1 MGKQIDASSEA
12 AEKTM
17 PETDLLTTEI
27 DGRKWAYSLNDDGTV
42 MIIRSDSNVSGELI
56 VPGEINGSKV
66 TEIGF
71 MALAGYGS
79 VTSIKIPDG
88 VKKICTAAFW
98 NCSSLKEVTI
108 PASVNTIGFMAFN
121 GCNSLATIKVASGD
135 AERVKKMVKFAFVL
149 IKRVKVEKN
158 LLDEIAKNATENG
171 TKMAEDDKSVTTV
184 RALSSE
190 ETERTS
196 QMFERLYKNQE
207 ATCKNL
213 NKYLDAFVGDADTKA
228 ESSTA
233 SVEKEQGDADDCGEG
248 FTWFYQASTS
258 IDISRLAFVEG

>member
-1 MGKQIDASSEA
+1 MEKQIDAGSEA
-12 AEKTM
+12 AEKAM
-17 PETDLLTTEI
+17 PETDLLTAEI

-71 MALAGYGS
+71 MSLAGYGS
-79 VTSIKIPDG
+79 ITSIKIPDG

-135 AERVKKMVKFAFVL
+135 AERITQMLKVASIL
-149 IKRVKVEKN
+149 IKRVKVEKA
-158 LLDEIAKNATENG
+158 LLDEVAKNATEKGN
-171 TKMAEDDKSVTTV
+171 KIAEDDKSVTTV
-184 RALSSE
+184 RALSAE

-196 QMFERLYKNQE
+196 QMFERQYKNQE
-207 ATCKNL
+207 ATYKRMNE
-213 NKYLDAFVGDADTKA
+213 YLDAMIGDEDANI
-228 ESSTA
+228 ESGAA
-233 SVEKEQGDADDCGEG
+233 SEEKKQGNADDCGEG
-248 FTWFYQASTS
+248 FTWVYQATSS
-258 IDISRLAFVEG
+258 IDISRLTFVDG